1 MRLPMV
7 PLFAFGLVSA
17 PLVSADIGTGVACLL
32 LPHMTALVNPSLQPQ
47 DLYERYLCVLCLEV
61 TSVDTASNT
70 VELVVRSVAKGDFA
84 ARTVRLSLASDEV
97 QSAFQSLPEPG
108 LALVAFV
115 GQKGRNRESSILFYL
130 GGEGRWQNGSVKT
143 AGDAGSPA
151 AWTWDKDLGN
161 EMFGTF
167 NGHPARLA
175 ELVRD
180 CAAGGVFFPATV
192 FDRFHADQVLGKLP
206 GPAQGLA
213 LYDIDGDGRL
223 DALAVGPAGGAL
235 YLQREVGTFSDVS
248 AASGLAALKGVSVD
262 CADVDGDGQV
272 DLLVDGR
279 IVSQDA
285 SGHFAEAK
293 LLPALTGTVLMSRF
307 VDLDGDG
314 WPDVVVAMD
323 GAGLRAFHHPTQAGK
338 PFVEVTDTLG
348 FGRSGV
354 KAGYFVPGDWRGD
367 AAPALFVAS
376 STGAL
381 LERGPD
387 GLFAAPSRLPGW
399 DFSVASGA
407 GYTGGGACAPLW
419 QAEHCDLAF
428 ATDSAVNIV
437 SFVSGKAEDVGRYG
451 NETQVA
457 TSHCAAL
464 LAEDLNA
471 DGNVDIYAISRK
483 AGSTNNLYDNRGY
496 GSFMVGARYLAE
508 AIPGQAH
515 QHGALGAAAGDVDGD
530 GANDLLLGGVD
541 GQLTLLRND
550 VLATRT
556 LGENPTQLE
565 KALAAISLLTVEV
578 RGPRGVSGAAVT
590 VADAQGRILARRLI
604 GGSAVTGCR
613 GPDATAI
620 AVRGSDAHRVSVRW
634 SDGANRVFDVVLKP
648 GAPVRLRAE
657 RPTEPA
663 AKGP

>member
-399 DFSVASGA
+399 DFTASS

-419 QAEHCDLAF
+419 QPDRCDLAF
-428 ATDSAVNIV
+428 ATDKAVNIV
-437 SFVSGKAEDVGRYG
+437 SFASGKAEDVGRYG

-457 TSHCAAL
+457 MTTCVGL

-471 DGNVDIYAISRK
+471 DGNVDLYAISRT
-483 AGSTNNLYDNRGY
+483 AGESNALYDNRGY
-496 GSFMVGARYLAE
+496 GSFMVGTRYRAD
-508 AIPGQAH
+508 AIPGKAH
-515 QHGALGAAAGDVDGD
+515 GNGSIGAAAGDVDGD
-530 GANDLLLGGVD
+530 GANDLLLGAVD
-541 GQLTLLRND
+541 GQLTLLVNN
-550 VLATRT
+550 VLAGRGASEHPSQQDRVLAKT
-556 LGENPTQLE
+556 
-565 KALAAISLLTVEV
+565 ALLHIEV
-578 RGPRGVSGAAVT
+578 GGPRGVVGAAVT
-590 VADAQGRILARRLI
+590 VADAKGRVVGRRII
-604 GGSAVTGCR
+604 GGSPVTGSR
-613 GPDATAI
+613 GPDAATV
-620 AVRGSDAHRVSVRW
+620 AVREPGEYHVRVRW
-634 SDGANRVFDVVLKP
+634 SDGATRDLPVVLKA
-648 GAPVRLRAE
+648 GARSALRAE
-657 RPTEPA
+657 RP
-663 AKGP
+663 